1 MRSVRLLWPLVLG
14 LVLFGAG
21 ALGLTSLQH
30 RADRIRTV
38 GVTVDATVIGERNS
52 FLGRRFKVVRVEY
65 FVGDRL
71 YRSDLLDYGWGLP
84 PGAGERISLA
94 VDRDRPSDVAGP
106 DIVAGSP
113 WRYWYQPVGF
123 GGVVLIA
130 IGLWRCLR
138 RSRIRDG
145 WRAR

>member
-1 MRSVRLLWPLVLG
+1 MRRARRLWPLALG
-14 LVLFGAG
+14 LILLGAG
-21 ALGLTSLQH
+21 ALGLMTLHQ

-38 GVTVDATVIGERNS
+38 GVTVDATVTGQHNS

-65 FVGDRL
+65 RVGDRL
-71 YRSDLLDYGWGLP
+71 YSEDLLDYGWGVP
-84 PGAGERISLA
+84 PGRGEQISLA

-123 GGVVLIA
+123 GGIVLIA
-130 IGLWRCLR
+130 IGLWRL
-138 RSRIRDG
+138 
-145 WRAR
+145 ARLARGKESVI